1 MAEKLLARVAVSS
14 VPYAADKLYTYR
26 IPDELAPEAASGK
39 RVLIPFGRGNR
50 RSEGFVLDIVREED
64 KPAYKPI
71 DAFLDDMPLLDSRDI
86 RLARWMKARYFCTYY
101 DALKTLLPGGVWL
114 KSREIWKLN
123 DDISAE
129 EALGAVEPDSLEE
142 TLLCTVLSSKGAER
156 AALNELGGEKTG
168 RALHAMAEQ
177 GILVCETTMKQRLG
191 DKKARMVSLCV
202 SAEEA
207 LAAVEPKR
215 RSAPVRYAVI
225 ELLCREGT
233 LSSTEISY
241 YTGATMQTLRGLN
254 KSGLVEFSEQE
265 VLRVSAPAPSAHED
279 APITLNEEQQ
289 AAYEGLTALL
299 EREGG
304 SAALLYGVTASGKT
318 QVYLKLIERLLARGK
333 TAMLLVPE
341 IALTPQMMQRFS
353 ARFGSDAVMLH
364 SALPLTERYD
374 QWKRIRRGEVR
385 VVLGTRSAVFA
396 PLPNLGLIILDEEQ
410 EGSYQSENPPRYHA
424 RDIAQF
430 RCAQRDALVL
440 LGSATPT
447 VETAYYAKRG
457 RYQVFSLH
465 KRFND
470 LPLPEVLIADMKDE
484 LRQGNDTSIG
494 SALRSKLEKNIA
506 HGEQS
511 ILFLNRRGSARM
523 LLCGECGYVPECPR
537 CSVPMTYHSANERL
551 MCHYCGHSEPV
562 MERCRECGGLLK
574 RIGSGTQKVERELKA
589 LFPNTEVLRMDADTV
604 SAAHGHEALLRQF
617 TERRIPILLGTQMVA
632 KGLDF
637 ENVTLVG
644 VLDADLSLYVQNYH
658 AAERTYSLLAQ
669 VVGRAG
675 RGERAGRAVIQT
687 FHPDNEVIQA
697 AAKQD
702 YEAFYRNELRL
713 RRLRRYPPF
722 ADLFTLTVSGRE
734 EMRVIAAA
742 CALRDALRAASE
754 KEPLRALETEVLG
767 PAGAPVVKVNERYR
781 YCVYLSGRS
790 DNALRRTV
798 SEYLLAFSARKEN
811 RGLDIFA
818 DCNALQ

>member
-1 MAEKLLARVAVSS
+1 MAEKMLARVAVSS

-26 IPDELAPEAASGK
+26 VPDELKDTAAPGK

-64 KPAYKPI
+64 KPVYKPI
-71 DAFLDDMPLLDSRDI
+71 DTFLDDAPLLDGRDI
-86 RLARWMKARYFCTYY
+86 RLMRWMKARYFCTYY

-114 KSREIWKLN
+114 KSQEVWKLN
-123 DDISAE
+123 EAVSAE
-129 EALGAVEPDSLEE
+129 EALAAVMPDTLEE
-142 TLLCTVLSSKGAER
+142 TLLHAVLSAKGAER
-156 AALNELGGEKTG
+156 AALNELGGERTG
-168 RALHAMAEQ
+168 KALRTLEQ
-177 GILVCETTMKQRLG
+177 QGLLVCETTMKQRLS
-191 DKKARMVSLCV
+191 DKTARMVSLCV
-202 SAEEA
+202 SAEDA

-215 RSAPVRYAVI
+215 RSAPVRYAIV
-225 ELLCREGT
+225 ELLSREGT
-233 LSSTEISY
+233 LSSAEISY
-241 YTGATMQTLRGLN
+241 YTGATMQTLRGLK

-265 VLRVSAPAPSAHED
+265 VLRVSSAES
-279 APITLNEEQQ
+279 AEKAEPFTLNGEQQ
-289 AAYEGLTALL
+289 AAFEGLSALL
-299 EREGG
+299 GHEGG

-318 QVYLKLIERLLARGK
+318 QVYLKLIEETLRRGRS
-333 TAMLLVPE
+333 AMLLVPE

-353 ARFGSDAVMLH
+353 AQFGPDVVMLH

-396 PLPNLGLIILDEEQ
+396 PLPDLGLIILDEEQ

-494 SALRSKLEKNIA
+494 SALRSELEKNIA
-506 HGEQS
+506 RGEQS

-551 MCHYCGHSEPV
+551 MCHYCGHSEAV
-562 MERCRECGGLLK
+562 MERCSECGGLLK
-574 RIGSGTQKVERELKA
+574 RVGSGTQKVEQELAA
-589 LFPNTEVLRMDADTV
+589 LFPNTPVLRMDADTV
-604 SAAHGHEALLRQF
+604 AAAHGHEALLKEF
-617 TERRIPILLGTQMVA
+617 TQKNIPILLGTQMVA

-675 RGERAGRAVIQT
+675 RGERVGRAVIQT
-687 FHPDNEVIQA
+687 YHPENEVIQA

-702 YEAFYRNELRL
+702 YEAFYQNELRL

-722 ADLFTLTVSGRE
+722 ADLFTLTVSGSE
-734 EMRVIAAA
+734 EVRVIAAVR
-742 CALRDALRAASE
+742 ALCDALRLASA
-754 KEPLRALETEVLG
+754 KEPLRALEPEVLG
-767 PAGAPVVKVNERYR
+767 PAGAPVVKVNDRYR
-781 YCVYLSGRS
+781 YRVYLCGRS
-790 DNALRRTV
+790 DSVLRRTV

>member
-1 MAEKLLARVAVSS
+1 MAEKMLARVAVSS

-26 IPDELAPEAASGK
+26 VPDELKDTAAPGK

-64 KPAYKPI
+64 KPVYKPI
-71 DAFLDDMPLLDSRDI
+71 DTFLDDAPLLDGRDI
-86 RLARWMKARYFCTYY
+86 RLMRWMKARYFCTYY

-114 KSREIWKLN
+114 KSREVWKLN
-123 DDISAE
+123 EAVSAE
-129 EALGAVEPDSLEE
+129 EALGAVVPDSLEE
-142 TLLCTVLSSKGAER
+142 TLLCAVLGAKGAER

-215 RSAPVRYAVI
+215 RSAPVRYAIV
-225 ELLCREGT
+225 ELLSREGT
-233 LSSTEISY
+233 LSSAEISY
-241 YTGATMQTLRGLN
+241 YTGATMQTLRGLK

-265 VLRVSAPAPSAHED
+265 VLRVSSAES
-279 APITLNEEQQ
+279 AEKAEPFTLNGEQQ
-289 AAYEGLTALL
+289 AAFEGLSALL
-299 EREGG
+299 GREGG

-318 QVYLKLIERLLARGK
+318 QVYLKLIEETLRRGRS
-333 TAMLLVPE
+333 AMLLVPE
-341 IALTPQMMQRFS
+341 IALTPQMMRRFS
-353 ARFGSDAVMLH
+353 AQFGPDVVMLH

-396 PLPNLGLIILDEEQ
+396 PLPDLGLIILDEEQ

-430 RCAQRDALVL
+430 RCAQRDALML

-470 LPLPEVLIADMKDE
+470 LPLPKVLIADMKDE
-484 LRQGNDTSIG
+484 LRQGNETSIG
-494 SALRSKLEKNIA
+494 HALCAELEKNLER
-506 HGEQS
+506 GEQS

-523 LLCGECGYVPECPR
+523 LLCGECGYVPQCPR

-551 MCHYCGHSEPV
+551 MCHYCGHSEAV
-562 MERCRECGGLLK
+562 MERCSECGGLLK
-574 RIGSGTQKVERELKA
+574 RVGSGTQKVEQELAA
-589 LFPNTEVLRMDADTV
+589 LFPNTPVLRMDADTV
-604 SAAHGHEALLRQF
+604 AAAHGHEALLKEF
-617 TERRIPILLGTQMVA
+617 TQKNIPILLGTQMVA

-644 VLDADLSLYVQNYH
+644 VLDADLSLYAQNYH

-675 RGERAGRAVIQT
+675 RGERVGRAVIQT
-687 FHPDNEVIQA
+687 YHPDNEVIQA

-702 YEAFYRNELRL
+702 YEAFYQNELRL

-722 ADLFTLTVSGRE
+722 ADLFTLTVSGSE
-734 EMRVIAAA
+734 EVRVIAAVR
-742 CALRDALRAASE
+742 ALCDALRLASA
-754 KEPLRALETEVLG
+754 KEPLRALEPEVLG
-767 PAGAPVVKVNERYR
+767 PAGAPVVKVNDRYR
-781 YCVYLSGRS
+781 YRVYLCGRS
-790 DNALRRTV
+790 DSVLRRTV
-798 SEYLLAFSARKEN
+798 SEYLLAFYARKEN

>member
-14 VPYAADKLYTYR
+14 VPFAADKLYTYR

-50 RSEGFVLDIVREED
+50 RSEGFILDIVREED

-123 DDISAE
+123 EEVSAE
-129 EALGAVEPDSLEE
+129 QALGAVAPDSLEE
-142 TLLCTVLSSKGAER
+142 TLLCAVLGAKGAER
-156 AALNELGGEKTG
+156 TALNELGGEKTG
-168 RALHAMAEQ
+168 RALHAMAQQ
-177 GILVCETTMKQRLG
+177 GILICETTMKQRLG

-207 LAAVEPKR
+207 LAAVEPRR

-265 VLRVSAPAPSAHED
+265 VLRVSPPAPSARED

-289 AAYEGLTALL
+289 AAYEGLSALL

-318 QVYLKLIERLLARGK
+318 QVYLKLIEQVLARGK

-494 SALRSKLEKNIA
+494 SALRSELEKNIA
-506 HGEQS
+506 RGEQS

-562 MERCRECGGLLK
+562 MERCRACGGLLK
-574 RIGSGTQKVERELKA
+574 RVGSGTQKVERELKA

-687 FHPDNEVIQA
+687 YHPDHEVIQA
-697 AAKQD
+697 AANQD
-702 YEAFYRNELRL
+702 YEAFYQNELRL

-790 DNALRRTV
+790 DSALRRTV

>member
-86 RLARWMKARYFCTYY
+86 RLVRWMKARYFCTYY

-142 TLLCTVLSSKGAER
+142 TLLCAVLSAKGAER

-494 SALRSKLEKNIA
+494 SALRSELEKNIA
-506 HGEQS
+506 RGEQS

-574 RIGSGTQKVERELKA
+574 RVGSGTQKVERELKA

-687 FHPDNEVIQA
+687 YHPDNEVIQA

-702 YEAFYRNELRL
+702 YEAFYQNELRL

>member
-14 VPYAADKLYTYR
+14 VPFAADKLYTYR
-26 IPDELAPEAASGK
+26 IPDKLATEAASGK

-71 DAFLDDMPLLDSRDI
+71 DAFLDEESLLDSRDI

-123 DDISAE
+123 EEVSAE
-129 EALGAVEPDSLEE
+129 QALSAVTPDSLEE
-142 TLLCTVLSSKGAER
+142 TLLCAVLGAKGAER
-156 AALNELGGEKTG
+156 TALNELGGEKTG
-168 RALHAMAEQ
+168 RALHAMAQQ

-265 VLRVSAPAPSAHED
+265 VLRVSPPAPSARED

-289 AAYEGLTALL
+289 AAYEGLSALL

-318 QVYLKLIERLLARGK
+318 QVYLKLIEQVLARGK

-494 SALRSKLEKNIA
+494 SALRSELQKNIA
-506 HGEQS
+506 RGEQS

-537 CSVPMTYHSANERL
+537 CSVPMTYHSANARL
-551 MCHYCGHSEPV
+551 LCHYCGHSEPV
-562 MERCRECGGLLK
+562 MERCRACGGLLK
-574 RIGSGTQKVERELKA
+574 RVGSGTQKVERELRA

-687 FHPDNEVIQA
+687 YHPDNEVIQA

-702 YEAFYRNELRL
+702 YEAFYQNELRL

-754 KEPLRALETEVLG
+754 KEPLRTLETEVLG

-790 DNALRRTV
+790 DSALRRTV

>member
-1 MAEKLLARVAVSS
+1 MAEKMLARVAVSS

-26 IPDELAPEAASGK
+26 VPDELKDTAAPGK

-64 KPAYKPI
+64 KPVYKPI
-71 DAFLDDMPLLDSRDI
+71 DTFLDDAPLLDGRDI
-86 RLARWMKARYFCTYY
+86 RLMRWMKARYFCTYY

-114 KSREIWKLN
+114 KSQEVWKLN
-123 DDISAE
+123 EAVSAE
-129 EALGAVEPDSLEE
+129 EALAAVMPDTLEE
-142 TLLCTVLSSKGAER
+142 TLLHAVLSAKGAER
-156 AALNELGGEKTG
+156 AALNELGGERTG
-168 RALHAMAEQ
+168 KALRTLEQ
-177 GILVCETTMKQRLG
+177 QGLLVCETTMKQRLS
-191 DKKARMVSLCV
+191 DKTARMVSLCV
-202 SAEEA
+202 SAEDA

-215 RSAPVRYAVI
+215 RSAPVRYAIV
-225 ELLCREGT
+225 ELLSREGT
-233 LSSTEISY
+233 LSSAEISY
-241 YTGATMQTLRGLN
+241 YTGATMQTLRGLK

-265 VLRVSAPAPSAHED
+265 VLRVSSAES
-279 APITLNEEQQ
+279 AEKAEPFTLNGEQQ
-289 AAYEGLTALL
+289 AAFEGLSALL
-299 EREGG
+299 GHEGG

-318 QVYLKLIERLLARGK
+318 QVYLKLIEETLRRGRS
-333 TAMLLVPE
+333 AMLLVPE

-353 ARFGSDAVMLH
+353 AQFGPDVVMLH

-396 PLPNLGLIILDEEQ
+396 PLPDLGLIILDEEQ

-494 SALRSKLEKNIA
+494 SALRSELEKNIA
-506 HGEQS
+506 RGEQS

-551 MCHYCGHSEPV
+551 MCHYCGHSEAV
-562 MERCRECGGLLK
+562 MERCSECGGLLK
-574 RIGSGTQKVERELKA
+574 RVGSGTQKVEQELAA
-589 LFPNTEVLRMDADTV
+589 LFPNTPVLRMDADTV
-604 SAAHGHEALLRQF
+604 AAAHGHEALLKEF
-617 TERRIPILLGTQMVA
+617 TQKNIPILLGTQMVA

-644 VLDADLSLYVQNYH
+644 VLDADLSLYAQNYH

-675 RGERAGRAVIQT
+675 RGERPGRAVIQT
-687 FHPDNEVIQA
+687 YHPENEVIQA

-702 YEAFYRNELRL
+702 YETFYQNELRM
-713 RRLRRYPPF
+713 RSLRRYPPF
-722 ADLFTLTVSGRE
+722 ADLFTLTVSGLDE
-734 EMRVIAAA
+734 LRVIAAA
-742 CALRDALRAASE
+742 RALCDALRYASSQP
-754 KEPLRALETEVLG
+754 PLSGLDVEVLG
-767 PAGAPVVKVNERYR
+767 PAGAPVVKVNNRYR
-781 YCVYLSGRS
+781 YCVYLCGKGGSV
-790 DNALRRTV
+790 LRRTV
-798 SEYLLAFSARKEN
+798 SEYLLAFYARKEN

>member
-1 MAEKLLARVAVSS
+1 MAEKMLARVAVSS

-26 IPDELAPEAASGK
+26 VPDELKDTAAPGK

-64 KPAYKPI
+64 KPVYKPI
-71 DAFLDDMPLLDSRDI
+71 DTFLDDAPLLDGRDI
-86 RLARWMKARYFCTYY
+86 RLMRWMKARYFCTYY

-114 KSREIWKLN
+114 KSREVWKLN
-123 DDISAE
+123 EAVSAE
-129 EALGAVEPDSLEE
+129 EALAAVMPDTLEE
-142 TLLCTVLSSKGAER
+142 TLLHAVLSAKGAER
-156 AALNELGGEKTG
+156 AALNELGGERTG
-168 RALHAMAEQ
+168 KALRTLEQ
-177 GILVCETTMKQRLG
+177 QGLLVCETTMKQRLS
-191 DKKARMVSLCV
+191 DKTARMVSLCV
-202 SAEEA
+202 SAEDA

-215 RSAPVRYAVI
+215 RSAPVRYAIV
-225 ELLCREGT
+225 ELLSREGT
-233 LSSTEISY
+233 LSSAEISY
-241 YTGATMQTLRGLN
+241 YTGATMQTLRGLK

-265 VLRVSAPAPSAHED
+265 VLRVSSAES
-279 APITLNEEQQ
+279 AEKAEPFTLNGEQQ
-289 AAYEGLTALL
+289 AAFEGLSALFG
-299 EREGG
+299 REGG

-318 QVYLKLIERLLARGK
+318 QVYLKLIEETLRRGRS
-333 TAMLLVPE
+333 AMLLVPE

-353 ARFGSDAVMLH
+353 AQFGPDVVMLH

-430 RCAQRDALVL
+430 RCAQRDALML

-470 LPLPEVLIADMKDE
+470 LPLPKVLIADMKDE
-484 LRQGNDTSIG
+484 LRQGNETSIG
-494 SALRSKLEKNIA
+494 HALCAELEKNLER
-506 HGEQS
+506 GEQS

-523 LLCGECGYVPECPR
+523 LLCGECGYVPQCPR

-551 MCHYCGHSEPV
+551 MCHYCGHSEAV
-562 MERCRECGGLLK
+562 MERCSECGGLLK
-574 RIGSGTQKVERELKA
+574 RVGSGTQKVEQELAA
-589 LFPNTEVLRMDADTV
+589 LFPGTRVLRMDADTV
-604 SAAHGHEALLRQF
+604 AAAHGHEALLKEF
-617 TERRIPILLGTQMVA
+617 TQKNIPILLGTQMVA

-675 RGERAGRAVIQT
+675 RGERVGRAVIQT
-687 FHPDNEVIQA
+687 YHPDNEVIQA

-702 YEAFYRNELRL
+702 YEAFYQNELRL

-722 ADLFTLTVSGRE
+722 ADLFTLTVSGSE
-734 EMRVIAAA
+734 EVRVIAAVR
-742 CALRDALRAASE
+742 ALCDALRLASA
-754 KEPLRALETEVLG
+754 KEPLRALEPEVLG
-767 PAGAPVVKVNERYR
+767 PAGAPVVKVNDRYR
-781 YCVYLSGRS
+781 YRVYLCGRS
-790 DNALRRTV
+790 DSVLRRTV

>member
-86 RLARWMKARYFCTYY
+86 RLVRWMKARYFCTYY

-123 DDISAE
+123 DDISTE

-142 TLLCTVLSSKGAER
+142 TLLCAVLSAKGAER

-168 RALHAMAEQ
+168 RALHAMAQQ

-574 RIGSGTQKVERELKA
+574 RVGSGTQKVERELKA

>member
-1 MAEKLLARVAVSS
+1 MAERTLARVAVSS

-26 IPDELAPEAASGK
+26 VPDGLLSAAAPGK
-39 RVLIPFGRGNR
+39 RVLIPFGRGNKR
-50 RSEGFVLDIVREED
+50 GEGFVLDVVREED

-71 DAFLDDMPLLDSRDI
+71 DAFLDEAPLLDAKDL
-86 RLARWMKARYFCTYY
+86 RLVRWMKARYFCTYY
-101 DALKTLLPGGVWL
+101 DALKALLPGGVWL
-114 KSREIWKLN
+114 KSREVWRLR
-123 DDISAE
+123 DGVSAE
-129 EALGAVEPDSLEE
+129 EALSAAAPDSLEE
-142 TLLCTVLSSKGAER
+142 TLLRAVLGAKELER
-156 AALNELGGEKTG
+156 GALDELGGEKTG
-168 RALHAMAEQ
+168 KALRALEQ
-177 GILVCETTMKQRLG
+177 HGLLTCETTMKQRLG
-191 DKKARMVSLCV
+191 DKTARMASLCV
-202 SAEEA
+202 SAEDA

-215 RSAPVRYAVI
+215 RSAPVRYAVV
-225 ELLCREGT
+225 ELLSCEGT
-233 LSSTEISY
+233 LSTAEISY
-241 YTGATMQTLRGLN
+241 YTGATMQTLRGLE
-254 KSGLVEFSEQE
+254 KLGLLTFSEQE
-265 VLRVSAPAPSAHED
+265 VLRVSTAPESAERTD
-279 APITLNEEQQ
+279 VTLNGEQQ
-289 AAYEGLTALL
+289 AAFEGLSALL
-299 EREGG
+299 GHEGG

-318 QVYLKLIERLLARGK
+318 QVYLKLIEETLRRGRS
-333 TAMLLVPE
+333 AMLLVPE

-353 ARFGSDAVMLH
+353 AQFGPDVVMLH

-396 PLPNLGLIILDEEQ
+396 PLPDLGLIILDEEQ
-410 EGSYQSENPPRYHA
+410 EGSYQSENPPHYHA

-430 RCAQRDALVL
+430 RCAQHGALML

-447 VETAYYAKRG
+447 VETAYYAKHG

-465 KRFND
+465 KRYND
-470 LPLPEVLIADMKDE
+470 LPLPRVLIADMKDE
-484 LRQGNDTSIG
+484 LRRGNDGTIG
-494 SALRSKLEKNIA
+494 SALRAEIEKNLSR
-506 HGEQS
+506 GEQS

-523 LLCGECGYVPECPR
+523 LLCGECGYVPQCPR

-551 MCHYCGHSEPV
+551 MCHYCGHSEAV
-562 MERCRECGGLLK
+562 MARCSECGGLMK
-574 RIGSGTQKVERELKA
+574 RVGSGTQKVEQELLS
-589 LFPNTEVLRMDADTV
+589 LFPGTKVLRMDADTV
-604 SAAHGHEALLRQF
+604 AAARGHEALLKQF
-617 TERRIPILLGTQMVA
+617 TEQNIPILLGTQMVA

-687 FHPDNEVIQA
+687 YHPENEVIQA

-702 YEAFYRNELRL
+702 YEAFYQSELRL

-722 ADLFTLTVSGRE
+722 ADLFTLTVTGLDE
-734 EMRVIAAA
+734 LRVIAAA
-742 CALRDALRAASE
+742 RALCDALRRESGR
-754 KEPLRALETEVLG
+754 EPLRALEAEVLG
-767 PAGAPVVKVNERYR
+767 PAGAPVVKVNNRYR
-781 YCVYLSGRS
+781 YCVYLCGRS
-790 DNALRRTV
+790 GSALRRTV

>member
-86 RLARWMKARYFCTYY
+86 RLVRWMKARYFCTYY

-123 DDISAE
+123 EEVSAE
-129 EALGAVEPDSLEE
+129 EALGAVAPDSLEE
-142 TLLCTVLSSKGAER
+142 TLLCAVLGAKGAER
-156 AALNELGGEKTG
+156 TALNELGGEKTG
-168 RALHAMAEQ
+168 RALHAMAQQ

-494 SALRSKLEKNIA
+494 SALRSELEKNIA

-574 RIGSGTQKVERELKA
+574 RVGSGTQKVERELKA

-702 YEAFYRNELRL
+702 YEAFYQNELRL

-722 ADLFTLTVSGRE
+722 ADLFTLTVSGRD

-790 DNALRRTV
+790 DSALRRTV

>member
-1 MAEKLLARVAVSS
+1 MAEKMLARVAVSS

-26 IPDELAPEAASGK
+26 VPDELKDTAAPGK

-64 KPAYKPI
+64 KPVYKPI
-71 DAFLDDMPLLDSRDI
+71 DTFLDDAPLLDGRDI
-86 RLARWMKARYFCTYY
+86 RLVRWMKARYFCTYY

-114 KSREIWKLN
+114 KSREVWKLN
-123 DDISAE
+123 EAVSAE
-129 EALGAVEPDSLEE
+129 EALAAVMPDTLEE
-142 TLLCTVLSSKGAER
+142 TLLHAVLSAKGAER
-156 AALNELGGEKTG
+156 AALNELGGERTG
-168 RALHAMAEQ
+168 KALRTLEQ
-177 GILVCETTMKQRLG
+177 QGLLVCETTMKQRLS
-191 DKKARMVSLCV
+191 DKTARMVSLCV
-202 SAEEA
+202 SAEDA

-215 RSAPVRYAVI
+215 RSAPVRYAIV
-225 ELLCREGT
+225 ELLSREGT
-233 LSSTEISY
+233 LSSAEISY
-241 YTGATMQTLRGLN
+241 YTGATMQTLRGLK

-265 VLRVSAPAPSAHED
+265 VLRVSSAES
-279 APITLNEEQQ
+279 AEKAEPFTLNGEQQ
-289 AAYEGLTALL
+289 AAFEGLSALL
-299 EREGG
+299 GHEGG

-318 QVYLKLIERLLARGK
+318 QVYLKLIEETLRRGRS
-333 TAMLLVPE
+333 AMLLVPE
-341 IALTPQMMQRFS
+341 IALTPQMMRRFS
-353 ARFGSDAVMLH
+353 AQFGPDVVMLH

-396 PLPNLGLIILDEEQ
+396 PLPDLGLIILDEEQ

-494 SALRSKLEKNIA
+494 SALRSELEKNIA
-506 HGEQS
+506 RGEQS

-551 MCHYCGHSEPV
+551 MCHYCGHSEAV
-562 MERCRECGGLLK
+562 MERCSECGGLLK
-574 RIGSGTQKVERELKA
+574 RVGSGTQKVEQELAA
-589 LFPNTEVLRMDADTV
+589 LFPNTPVLRMDADTV
-604 SAAHGHEALLRQF
+604 AAAHGHEALLKEF
-617 TERRIPILLGTQMVA
+617 TQKNIPILLGTQMVA

-675 RGERAGRAVIQT
+675 RGERVGRAVIQT
-687 FHPDNEVIQA
+687 YHPENEVIQA

-702 YEAFYRNELRL
+702 YEAFYQNELRL

-734 EMRVIAAA
+734 EMRVIAAVR
-742 CALRDALRAASE
+742 ALCDALRLASA
-754 KEPLRALETEVLG
+754 KEPLRALEPEVLG
-767 PAGAPVVKVNERYR
+767 PAGAPVVKVNDRYR
-781 YCVYLSGRS
+781 YCVYLCGRS
-790 DNALRRTV
+790 DSVLRRTV

>member
-50 RSEGFVLDIVREED
+50 RSEGFVLDIVREEG

-86 RLARWMKARYFCTYY
+86 RLVRWMKARYFCTYY

-123 DDISAE
+123 EEVSAE
-129 EALGAVEPDSLEE
+129 EALGAVAPDSLEE
-142 TLLCTVLSSKGAER
+142 TLLCAVLGAKGAER

-168 RALHAMAEQ
+168 RALHAMAQQ

-202 SAEEA
+202 SAEDA

-318 QVYLKLIERLLARGK
+318 QVYLKLIERLLAHGK

-494 SALRSKLEKNIA
+494 SALRSELEKNIA
-506 HGEQS
+506 RGAQS

-574 RIGSGTQKVERELKA
+574 RVGSGTQKVERELKT

>member
-1 MAEKLLARVAVSS
+1 MAEKTLARVAVSS

-26 IPDELAPEAASGK
+26 VPDELKDTAAPGK

-64 KPAYKPI
+64 KPVYKPI
-71 DAFLDDMPLLDSRDI
+71 DTFLDDAPLLDGRDI
-86 RLARWMKARYFCTYY
+86 RLMRWMKARYFCTYY

-114 KSREIWKLN
+114 KSQEVWKLN
-123 DDISAE
+123 EAVSAE
-129 EALGAVEPDSLEE
+129 EALAAVMPDTLEE
-142 TLLCTVLSSKGAER
+142 TLLHAVLSAKGAER
-156 AALNELGGEKTG
+156 AALNELGGERTG
-168 RALHAMAEQ
+168 KALRTLEQ
-177 GILVCETTMKQRLG
+177 QGLLVCETTMKQRLS
-191 DKKARMVSLCV
+191 DKTARMVSLCV
-202 SAEEA
+202 SAEDA

-215 RSAPVRYAVI
+215 RSAPVRYAIV
-225 ELLCREGT
+225 ELLSREGT
-233 LSSTEISY
+233 LSSAEISY
-241 YTGATMQTLRGLN
+241 YTGATMQTLRGLK

-265 VLRVSAPAPSAHED
+265 VLRVSSAES
-279 APITLNEEQQ
+279 AEKAEPFTLNGEQQ
-289 AAYEGLTALL
+289 AAFEGLSTLL
-299 EREGG
+299 GHEGG

-318 QVYLKLIERLLARGK
+318 QVYLKLIEETLRRGRS
-333 TAMLLVPE
+333 AMLLVPE

-353 ARFGSDAVMLH
+353 AQFGPDVVMLH

-396 PLPNLGLIILDEEQ
+396 PLPDLGLIILDEEQ

-494 SALRSKLEKNIA
+494 SALRSELEKNIA
-506 HGEQS
+506 RGEQS

-551 MCHYCGHSEPV
+551 MCHYCGHSEAV
-562 MERCRECGGLLK
+562 MERCSECGGLLK
-574 RIGSGTQKVERELKA
+574 RVGSGTQKVEQELAA
-589 LFPNTEVLRMDADTV
+589 LFPNTPVLRMDADTV
-604 SAAHGHEALLRQF
+604 AAAHGHEALLKEF
-617 TERRIPILLGTQMVA
+617 TQKNIPILLGTQMVA

-675 RGERAGRAVIQT
+675 RGERVGRAVIQT
-687 FHPDNEVIQA
+687 YHPDNEVIQA

-702 YEAFYRNELRL
+702 YEAFYQNELRL

-722 ADLFTLTVSGRE
+722 ADLFTLTVSGSE
-734 EMRVIAAA
+734 EVRVIAAVR
-742 CALRDALRAASE
+742 ALCDALRLASA
-754 KEPLRALETEVLG
+754 KEPLRALEPEVLG
-767 PAGAPVVKVNERYR
+767 PAGAPVVKVNDRYR
-781 YCVYLSGRS
+781 YRVYLCGRS
-790 DNALRRTV
+790 DSVLRRTV

>member
-14 VPYAADKLYTYR
+14 VPFAADKLYTYR
-26 IPDELAPEAASGK
+26 IPDELATEAASGK

-71 DAFLDDMPLLDSRDI
+71 DAFLDEESLLDSRDI
-86 RLARWMKARYFCTYY
+86 RLARWIKARYFCTYY

-123 DDISAE
+123 EEVSAE
-129 EALGAVEPDSLEE
+129 EALSAVTPDSLEE
-142 TLLCTVLSSKGAER
+142 TLLCAVLGAKGAER
-156 AALNELGGEKTG
+156 TALNELGGEKTG
-168 RALHAMAEQ
+168 RALHAMAQQ

-254 KSGLVEFSEQE
+254 KSGLVDFSEQE
-265 VLRVSAPAPSAHED
+265 VLRVSPPAPSARED

-289 AAYEGLTALL
+289 AAYEGLSALL
-299 EREGG
+299 EQEGG

-318 QVYLKLIERLLARGK
+318 QVYLKLIEQVLARGK

-353 ARFGSDAVMLH
+353 VRFGTDAVMLH

-457 RYQVFSLH
+457 RYQVFTLH

-494 SALRSKLEKNIA
+494 SALRVALEKNIA
-506 HGEQS
+506 RGEQS

-562 MERCRECGGLLK
+562 MERCRACGGLLK
-574 RIGSGTQKVERELKA
+574 RVGSGTQKVERELRA

-687 FHPDNEVIQA
+687 YHPDNEVIQA

-734 EMRVIAAA
+734 EMHVIAAA

-767 PAGAPVVKVNERYR
+767 PAGAPVVKVNDRYR

-790 DNALRRTV
+790 DSALRRTV

>member
-562 MERCRECGGLLK
+562 MERCRACGGLLK
-574 RIGSGTQKVERELKA
+574 RVGSGTQKVERELKA

>member
-14 VPYAADKLYTYR
+14 VPFAADKLYTYR

-71 DAFLDDMPLLDSRDI
+71 DAFLDEESLLDSRDI

-123 DDISAE
+123 EEVSAE
-129 EALGAVEPDSLEE
+129 QALSAVAPDSLEE
-142 TLLCTVLSSKGAER
+142 TLLCAVLGAKGAER
-156 AALNELGGEKTG
+156 TALNELGGEKTG
-168 RALHAMAEQ
+168 RALHAMAQQ

-254 KSGLVEFSEQE
+254 KSGLIEFSEQE
-265 VLRVSAPAPSAHED
+265 VLRVSPPAPSARED

-289 AAYEGLTALL
+289 AAYEGLSALL

-318 QVYLKLIERLLARGK
+318 QVYLKLIEQVLARGK

-494 SALRSKLEKNIA
+494 SALRSELQKNIA
-506 HGEQS
+506 RGEQS

-562 MERCRECGGLLK
+562 MERCRACGGLLK
-574 RIGSGTQKVERELKA
+574 RVGSGTQKVERELRA

-687 FHPDNEVIQA
+687 YHPDNEVIQA

-790 DNALRRTV
+790 DSALRRTV

>member
-14 VPYAADKLYTYR
+14 VPFAADKLYTYR
-26 IPDELAPEAASGK
+26 IPDKLATEAASGK

-71 DAFLDDMPLLDSRDI
+71 DAFLDEESLLDSRDI

-123 DDISAE
+123 EEVSAE
-129 EALGAVEPDSLEE
+129 QALSAVTPDSLEE
-142 TLLCTVLSSKGAER
+142 TLLCAVLGAKGAER
-156 AALNELGGEKTG
+156 TALNELGGEKTG
-168 RALHAMAEQ
+168 RALHAMAQQ

-265 VLRVSAPAPSAHED
+265 VLRVSPPAPSARED

-289 AAYEGLTALL
+289 AAYEGLSALL

-318 QVYLKLIERLLARGK
+318 QVYLKLIEQVLARGK

-494 SALRSKLEKNIA
+494 SALRSELQKNIA
-506 HGEQS
+506 RGEQS

-562 MERCRECGGLLK
+562 MERCRACGGLLK
-574 RIGSGTQKVERELKA
+574 RVGSGTQKVERELRA

-687 FHPDNEVIQA
+687 YHPDNEVIQA

-702 YEAFYRNELRL
+702 YEAFYQNELRL

-754 KEPLRALETEVLG
+754 KEPLRTLETEVLG

-790 DNALRRTV
+790 DSALRRTV

>member
-26 IPDELAPEAASGK
+26 IPDELAIEAASGK

-86 RLARWMKARYFCTYY
+86 RLVRWMKARYFCPYY

-142 TLLCTVLSSKGAER
+142 TLLCAVLGAKGAER

-494 SALRSKLEKNIA
+494 SALRSELEKNIA
-506 HGEQS
+506 RGEQS

-574 RIGSGTQKVERELKA
+574 RVGSGTQKVERELKA

>member
-1 MAEKLLARVAVSS
+1 MAEKMLARVAVSS

-26 IPDELAPEAASGK
+26 VPDELKDTAAPGK

-64 KPAYKPI
+64 KPVYKPI
-71 DAFLDDMPLLDSRDI
+71 DTFLDDAPLLDGRDI
-86 RLARWMKARYFCTYY
+86 RLMRWMKARYFCTYY

-114 KSREIWKLN
+114 KSREVWKLN
-123 DDISAE
+123 EAVSAE
-129 EALGAVEPDSLEE
+129 EALAAVMPDTLEE
-142 TLLCTVLSSKGAER
+142 TLLHAVLSAKGAER
-156 AALNELGGEKTG
+156 AALNELGGERTG
-168 RALHAMAEQ
+168 KALRTLEQ
-177 GILVCETTMKQRLG
+177 QGLLVCETTMKQRLS
-191 DKKARMVSLCV
+191 DKTARMVSLCV
-202 SAEEA
+202 SAEDA

-215 RSAPVRYAVI
+215 RSAPVRYAIV
-225 ELLCREGT
+225 ELLSREGT
-233 LSSTEISY
+233 LSSAEISY
-241 YTGATMQTLRGLN
+241 YTGATMQTLRGLK

-265 VLRVSAPAPSAHED
+265 VLRVSSAES
-279 APITLNEEQQ
+279 AEKAEPFTLNGEQQ
-289 AAYEGLTALL
+289 AAFEGLSALFG
-299 EREGG
+299 REGG

-318 QVYLKLIERLLARGK
+318 QVYLKLIEETLRRGRS
-333 TAMLLVPE
+333 AMLLVPE
-341 IALTPQMMQRFS
+341 IALTPQMMRRFS
-353 ARFGSDAVMLH
+353 AQFGPDVVMLH

-396 PLPNLGLIILDEEQ
+396 PLPDLGLIILDEEQ

-494 SALRSKLEKNIA
+494 SALRSELEKNIA
-506 HGEQS
+506 RGEQS

-551 MCHYCGHSEPV
+551 MCHYCGHSEAV
-562 MERCRECGGLLK
+562 MERCSECGGLLK
-574 RIGSGTQKVERELKA
+574 RVGSGTQKVEQELAA
-589 LFPNTEVLRMDADTV
+589 LFPNTPVLRMDADTV
-604 SAAHGHEALLRQF
+604 AAAHGHEALLKEF
-617 TERRIPILLGTQMVA
+617 TQKNIPILLGTQMVA

-675 RGERAGRAVIQT
+675 RGERVGRAVIQT
-687 FHPDNEVIQA
+687 YHPENEVIQA

-702 YEAFYRNELRL
+702 YEAFYQNELRL

-722 ADLFTLTVSGRE
+722 ADLFTLTVSGSE
-734 EMRVIAAA
+734 EVRVIAAVR
-742 CALRDALRAASE
+742 ALCDALRLASA
-754 KEPLRALETEVLG
+754 KEPLRALEPEVLG
-767 PAGAPVVKVNERYR
+767 PAGAPVVKVNDRYR
-781 YCVYLSGRS
+781 YRVYLCGRS
-790 DNALRRTV
+790 DSVLRRTV

>member
-1 MAEKLLARVAVSS
+1 MAEKMLARVAVSS

-26 IPDELAPEAASGK
+26 IPEELAEAAMPGK
-39 RVLIPFGRGNR
+39 RVLVPFGRGNR
-50 RSEGFVLDIVREED
+50 RSEGFVLDIVHEED

-71 DAFLDDMPLLDSRDI
+71 DAFLDDAPLLDERDI
-86 RLARWMKARYFCTYY
+86 RLVRWMKARYFCTYY

-114 KSREIWKLN
+114 KSREVWRLN
-123 DDISAE
+123 DGISAE
-129 EALGAVEPDSLEE
+129 EALGAVAPDSLEE
-142 TLLCTVLSSKGAER
+142 TLLHAVLGAKGAER
-156 AALNELGGEKTG
+156 TALNELGGEKTG
-168 RALHAMAEQ
+168 KVLHALEQ
-177 GILVCETTMKQRLG
+177 HGLLICETTMKQRLG

-202 SAEEA
+202 SAEDA

-215 RSAPVRYAVI
+215 RSAPVRYAVV
-225 ELLCREGT
+225 ELLSREGT
-233 LSSTEISY
+233 LSTAEISY
-241 YTGATMQTLRGLN
+241 YTGATMQTLRGLE
-254 KSGLVEFSEQE
+254 KLGLLTFSEQE
-265 VLRVSAPAPSAHED
+265 VLRVSTAPESAERTD
-279 APITLNEEQQ
+279 VTLNFEQQ
-289 AAYEGLTALL
+289 QAFEGLSALL

-318 QVYLKLIERLLARGK
+318 QVYLKLIEEALRRGR

-341 IALTPQMMQRFS
+341 IALTPQMMRRFS
-353 ARFGSDAVMLH
+353 ARFGSDVVMLH

-396 PLPNLGLIILDEEQ
+396 PLLDLGLIILDEEQ
-410 EGSYQSENPPRYHA
+410 EGSYQSENPPHYHA

-430 RCAQRDALVL
+430 RCAQHGALML

-447 VETAYYAKRG
+447 VETAYYAKHG

-465 KRFND
+465 KRYND
-470 LPLPEVLIADMKDE
+470 LPLPRVLIADMKDE
-484 LRQGNDTSIG
+484 LRRGNDGTIG
-494 SALRSKLEKNIA
+494 SALRAEIEKNLSR
-506 HGEQS
+506 GEQS

-523 LLCGECGYVPECPR
+523 LLCGECGYVPQCPR

-551 MCHYCGHSEPV
+551 MCHYCGHSEAV
-562 MERCRECGGLLK
+562 MARCSECGGLMK
-574 RIGSGTQKVERELKA
+574 RVGSGTQKVEQELLS
-589 LFPNTEVLRMDADTV
+589 LFPGTKVLRMDADTV
-604 SAAHGHEALLRQF
+604 AAARGHEALLKQF
-617 TERRIPILLGTQMVA
+617 TEQNIPILLGTQMVA

-687 FHPDNEVIQA
+687 YHPENEVIQA

-702 YEAFYRNELRL
+702 YEAFYQSELRL

-722 ADLFTLTVSGRE
+722 ADLFTLTVTGLDE
-734 EMRVIAAA
+734 LRVIAAA
-742 CALRDALRAASE
+742 RALCDALRRESGRG
-754 KEPLRALETEVLG
+754 PLRALEAEVLG
-767 PAGAPVVKVNERYR
+767 PAGAPVVKVNNRYR
-781 YCVYLSGRS
+781 YCVYLCGRS
-790 DNALRRTV
+790 GSALRRTV

>member
-14 VPYAADKLYTYR
+14 VPFAADKLYTYR

-50 RSEGFVLDIVREED
+50 RNEGFVLDIVREED

-71 DAFLDDMPLLDSRDI
+71 DAFLDEESLLDSRDI

-123 DDISAE
+123 EEVSAE
-129 EALGAVEPDSLEE
+129 QALSAVTPDSLEE
-142 TLLCTVLSSKGAER
+142 TLLCAVLGAKGAER
-156 AALNELGGEKTG
+156 TALNELGGEKTG
-168 RALHAMAEQ
+168 RALHAMAQQ

-254 KSGLVEFSEQE
+254 KSGLVDFSEQE
-265 VLRVSAPAPSAHED
+265 VLRVSPPAPSARED

-289 AAYEGLTALL
+289 AAYEGLSALL

-318 QVYLKLIERLLARGK
+318 QVYLKLIEQVLARGK

-494 SALRSKLEKNIA
+494 SALRSELQKNIA
-506 HGEQS
+506 RGEQS

-562 MERCRECGGLLK
+562 MERCRACGGLLK
-574 RIGSGTQKVERELKA
+574 RVGSGTQKVERELRA

-687 FHPDNEVIQA
+687 YHPDNEVIQA

-754 KEPLRALETEVLG
+754 KEPLRTLETEVLG

-790 DNALRRTV
+790 DSALRRTV

>member
-1 MAEKLLARVAVSS
+1 M
-14 VPYAADKLYTYR
+14 
-26 IPDELAPEAASGK
+26 
-39 RVLIPFGRGNR
+39 
-50 RSEGFVLDIVREED
+50 
-64 KPAYKPI
+64 
-71 DAFLDDMPLLDSRDI
+71 
-86 RLARWMKARYFCTYY
+86 
-101 DALKTLLPGGVWL
+101 
-114 KSREIWKLN
+114 
-123 DDISAE
+123 
-129 EALGAVEPDSLEE
+129 
-142 TLLCTVLSSKGAER
+142 
-156 AALNELGGEKTG
+156 
-168 RALHAMAEQ
+168 
-177 GILVCETTMKQRLG
+177 
-191 DKKARMVSLCV
+191 
-202 SAEEA
+202 
-207 LAAVEPKR
+207 
-215 RSAPVRYAVI
+215 
-225 ELLCREGT
+225 
-233 LSSTEISY
+233 
-241 YTGATMQTLRGLN
+241 
-254 KSGLVEFSEQE
+254 
-265 VLRVSAPAPSAHED
+265 LRVSPPAPSARED

-289 AAYEGLTALL
+289 AAYEGLSALL

-318 QVYLKLIERLLARGK
+318 QVYLKLIEQVLARGK

-494 SALRSKLEKNIA
+494 SALRSELEKNIA
-506 HGEQS
+506 RGEQS

-562 MERCRECGGLLK
+562 MERCRACGGLLK
-574 RIGSGTQKVERELKA
+574 RVGSGTQKVERELRA

-687 FHPDNEVIQA
+687 YHPDNEVIQA

-702 YEAFYRNELRL
+702 YEAFYQNELRL

-790 DNALRRTV
+790 DSALRRTV

>member
-1 MAEKLLARVAVSS
+1 MAEKMLARVAVSS

-26 IPDELAPEAASGK
+26 VPDELKDTAAPGK

-64 KPAYKPI
+64 KPVYKPI
-71 DAFLDDMPLLDSRDI
+71 DTFLDDAPLLDGRDI
-86 RLARWMKARYFCTYY
+86 RLMRWMKARYFCTYY

-114 KSREIWKLN
+114 KSQEVWKLN
-123 DDISAE
+123 EAVSAE
-129 EALGAVEPDSLEE
+129 EALAAVMPDTLEE
-142 TLLCTVLSSKGAER
+142 TLLHAVLSAKGAER
-156 AALNELGGEKTG
+156 AALNELGGERTG
-168 RALHAMAEQ
+168 KALRTLEQ
-177 GILVCETTMKQRLG
+177 QGLLVCETTMKQRLS
-191 DKKARMVSLCV
+191 DKTARMVSLCV
-202 SAEEA
+202 SAEDA

-215 RSAPVRYAVI
+215 RSAPVRYAIV
-225 ELLCREGT
+225 ELLSREGT
-233 LSSTEISY
+233 LSSAEISY
-241 YTGATMQTLRGLN
+241 YTGATMQTLRGLK

-265 VLRVSAPAPSAHED
+265 VLRVSSAES
-279 APITLNEEQQ
+279 AEKAEPFTLNGEQQ
-289 AAYEGLTALL
+289 AAFEGLSALL
-299 EREGG
+299 GHEGG

-318 QVYLKLIERLLARGK
+318 QVYLKLIEETLRRGRS
-333 TAMLLVPE
+333 AMLLVPE
-341 IALTPQMMQRFS
+341 IALTPQMMRRFS
-353 ARFGSDAVMLH
+353 AQFGPDVVMLH

-396 PLPNLGLIILDEEQ
+396 PLPDLGLIILDEEQ

-494 SALRSKLEKNIA
+494 SALQSELEKNIA
-506 HGEQS
+506 RGEQS

-551 MCHYCGHSEPV
+551 MCHYCGHSEAV
-562 MERCRECGGLLK
+562 MERCSECGGLLK
-574 RIGSGTQKVERELKA
+574 RVGSGTQKIEQELAA
-589 LFPNTEVLRMDADTV
+589 LFPNTPVLRMDADTV
-604 SAAHGHEALLRQF
+604 AAAHGHEALLKEF
-617 TERRIPILLGTQMVA
+617 TQKNIPILLGTQMVA

-675 RGERAGRAVIQT
+675 RGERVGRAVIQT
-687 FHPDNEVIQA
+687 YHPDNEVIQA

-702 YEAFYRNELRL
+702 YEAFYQNELRL

-722 ADLFTLTVSGRE
+722 ADLFTLTVSGSE
-734 EMRVIAAA
+734 EVRVIAAVR
-742 CALRDALRAASE
+742 ALCDALRLASA
-754 KEPLRALETEVLG
+754 KEPLRALEPEVLG
-767 PAGAPVVKVNERYR
+767 PAGAPVVKVNDRYR
-781 YCVYLSGRS
+781 YRVYLCGRS
-790 DNALRRTV
+790 DSVLRRTV
-798 SEYLLAFSARKEN
+798 SEYLLAFYARKEN